1 MTRARQWQQRTAWR
15 AGLTVLLAA
24 LTGAAQPAP
33 GLQTS
38 FRSVEARSTARET
51 TLTLRASAA
60 FTHTEYRPAQNLL
73 LVDMHQVVLDQDR
86 PLVKLAEGPVSGYR
100 VYQYRG
106 SNHESVVRLEATLK
120 GTPVTAVG
128 LTNNGVVI
136 HLDVPPGVA
145 ANTPAVAAA
154 APTVVRSAVLPVAHP
169 ATPAAPV
176 LRAARR
182 NPITASH
189 SSGAPARL
197 VSLRLEP
204 QTQAVMLQMTPAA
217 GHYKT
222 FRMHTP
228 ERFVLDLEDA
238 SDALPRPRLNAN
250 SSWLQDVRVA
260 QFAPAVVRVVLD
272 LKRSA
277 EPQVEQTGG
286 QLRIALPGSTN
297 EPSPRLSARSASMA
311 PPRPSP
317 LRSMTPV
324 ARPIAVLLA
333 ASPQPVPSSPPPRP
347 VAKMAQPIIRS
358 APPTPTRS
366 LPAAPLV
373 ARPIVSAPVP
383 SSIAPV
389 GVVPAAGAPRYT
401 GERITLNLKN
411 ADLKD
416 FFRLIHEISGLN
428 IVLDPAVSGTVTLV
442 LQDVP
447 WDQALD
453 IVLRNNRLGKQLDGN
468 VLRIAT
474 LATLEQEAKENAA
487 LIKSSEAAE
496 PIQQVY
502 RTISYAKADDL
513 VKTLE
518 AASGATGSIRTDP
531 RTNTLI
537 IEAPASR
544 IARIDDLLS
553 HLDRKT
559 PQVEVEA
566 RVVSASRNFTREV
579 GVQLGF
585 GTGNSVSSIGGVPS
599 IGTGQVGVNNPNVK
613 FPTVGSGLLPLVSN
627 LAANAASSGLMF
639 INATNSYRI
648 DAILTAAE
656 NRGLGKVL
664 SRPRIVTQNNKEA
677 IVQQGVKIPIQT
689 TVNNTIS
696 IQFFNVTLKLTVTPQ
711 ITADGTVFLNVDVE
725 NDQIDAGIPRI
736 QGVPAI
742 DTQQATTNV
751 LVGNGATVVIGG
763 VMVNSDQTSIFQV
776 PVLGSLPVIGNLF
789 KHHSVTQGSQEL
801 LFFITPRIVS

>member
-1 MTRARQWQQRTAWR
+1 MAGDEELVMTRARQWQQRTAWR

-38 FRSVEARSTARET
+38 FRSVEARSTPRET

-100 VYQYRG
+100 VYQYSG
-106 SNHESVVRLEATLK
+106 SNHESVVRLEATLN

-136 HLDVPPGVA
+136 HIDVPPGVA
-145 ANTPAVAAA
+145 ANTPAVTAA
-154 APTVVRSAVLPVAHP
+154 APIVVRSAVLPVAHP
-169 ATPAAPV
+169 AKPAAPV
-176 LRAARR
+176 LLAARR
-182 NPITASH
+182 NPTTAAH

-222 FRMHTP
+222 SRMHTP

-238 SDALPRPRLNAN
+238 SDALPRPRLSAN

-272 LKRSA
+272 LKRSV

-297 EPSPRLSARSASMA
+297 EPAL
-311 PPRPSP
+311 RPSP

-324 ARPIAVLLA
+324 ARPKAVRLA

-347 VAKMAQPIIRS
+347 TAKMAQPILRS
-358 APPTPTRS
+358 ATPTPTRS
-366 LPAAPLV
+366 LSAAPLV

-383 SSIAPV
+383 SSLAPV